1 MRVDSFKAVASNKRS
16 IEGGVG
22 RRSLLLGILAICA
35 LALGFSGCGSA
46 NNGPNG
52 TGAGQVVIAAAS
64 DLRVAFTDL
73 GSQFEDATGIDV
85 TFTFGSSGQLREQVI
100 NGAPF
105 DVFASANEQ
114 FALDVVEADKGWAE
128 TVKPYALGRIVVM
141 ARAGI
146 DVPTT
151 ITDLVGKDFARIAI
165 ANPAHA
171 PYGIAAREALQSVGV
186 YDEVKS
192 RLVLGEN
199 VSDTLRLVETGNV
212 DAAIVALSLVI
223 VGDAA
228 YELIPDNLHAP
239 LRQTIVVTKTGE
251 NENNGRTF
259 VEFLFSDNGRRIMES
274 YGFVLEA
281 GTS

>member
-1 MRVDSFKAVASNKRS
+1 MDSFKAVASNKRS

-22 RRSLLLGILAICA
+22 RRSLLPGILAICA

-73 GSQFEDATGIDV
+73 GYQFEDATGIDV

-128 TVKPYALGRIVVM
+128 TVKPYALGRIVLLT
-141 ARAGI
+141 RSGL
-146 DVPTT
+146 DVPST
-151 ITDLVGKDFARIAI
+151 ISGLTSNDFARIAI

-171 PYGIAAREALQSVGV
+171 PYGIAAREALESVGV
-186 YDEVKS
+186 YEDVKS

-223 VGDAA
+223 VGDAP
-228 YELIPDNLHAP
+228 YEMIPENLHAP
-239 LRQTIVVTKTGE
+239 LKQSIVVTKTGD
-251 NENNGRTF
+251 NEKNARKF
-259 VEFLFSDNGRRIMES
+259 VEFLSSQSGRTVMES
-274 YGFVLEA
+274 YGFALPM
-281 GTS
+281 GTR